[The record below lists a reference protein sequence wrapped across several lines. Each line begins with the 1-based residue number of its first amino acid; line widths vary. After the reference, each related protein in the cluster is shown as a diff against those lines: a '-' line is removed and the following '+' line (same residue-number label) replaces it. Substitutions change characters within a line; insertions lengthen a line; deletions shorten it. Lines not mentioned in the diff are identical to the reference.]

1 MLRTADT
8 LLAALDPLPHPH
20 RLRRLA
26 LTVPDLAER
35 GTLTAVLDDLDGRGA
50 YERRL
55 AALAALAGRQEH
67 FLAARLADP
76 DPVVAGYALRGA
88 RTLPLPD
95 AAIETAYEDASAATR
110 DRIARFLWAGDRPGL
125 TERLVTRLRAQG
137 DVTEAARLLPG
148 CSGPFV
154 TTALPGLAHAVTSP
168 VRLARRH
175 PGPFLDQAERDLA
188 ERPPGVERTDW
199 WQRHAGALA
208 VVTATH
214 PERVLTLLE
223 RHGPG
228 TLPDCLR
235 RSAAALVAADAERFV
250 RWLVAPERDHPRYE
264 PHLPSGAFRALVRAD
279 PPSLPLL
286 GRHWLRSA
294 PHLTALVKAV
304 PPGRRAAFLDEV
316 TAADEP
322 GRAPLGDLALLP
334 RERRWAEVRGS
345 LAEPDAEQMFWL
357 DLLDTRAHGPF
368 DEARPHLLAALDRP
382 DAGDRAAVWPLLVAC
397 AGRDGGRAAV
407 AEVLELMTRRLR
419 NERDPVRADAL
430 GALAGLNP
438 ARFAAEDIGPLDRI
452 LLDALG
458 ARDASAATRDAL
470 RRLAAGLLVAH
481 GTGEGA
487 QPALPQW
494 ALHALERITGHMG
507 DRDFGPLHRTLRR
520 GQEHRLFEVLRPW
533 LEAAHEKADHRL
545 LFAFTTALGRRAHRM
560 SALQRMLEDALGTA
574 DDEEFRTAVRLWLEP
589 PATRDERV
597 ARVLEREPSAAA
609 LPPVL
614 EALAARRTDLL
625 DTLLGDRPPYG
636 RFLPPGADRPLPGPR
651 HGDRL
656 LPRQQEAVV
665 RVARAVVTDASRP
678 LPERAAALHAVAGL
692 PAGHR
697 LALDQLG
704 APDVLLA
711 EAALAALP
719 RAGRPAEVLG
729 TLLGHAG
736 GDRARVAVYA
746 AGHAAR
752 SVAPSE
758 LARQLEDVLL
768 RQPGAKVTSRKEA
781 VRLAAR
787 LLPAPRAA
795 ALLAAAYR
803 IPDQHPDVRAAVV
816 ASAVPLV
823 GAPDLRAVLDDAS
836 RGLPRVQRALLM
848 PNPWH
853 LAAEHRPRYARLVA
867 EVCSTT
873 DPEVREE
880 ALDRLAAWAPY
891 APEAATV
898 LGRTVTDL
906 DVRVGWREAARAL
919 GSLAISG
926 APHPVGGAAPGSL
939 FHDTIADLLT
949 AVRRAEYDARPDRD
963 RPASQRLRWLLLRLP
978 HRVDPGTVPVLEAVA
993 DQLAD
998 EPSVAEHRAGLLRSL
1013 ILPDQ
1018 ELGVLRARLS
1028 ALADALRGRPGLAC
1042 RTAEYLERQVA
1053 GATPPDPAAVLAAA
1067 RHTAA
1072 ADGVP
1077 GGLLAVALVAAQGR
1091 RLGWPEEWRVL
1102 LRELRRHEDGDV
1114 RAAALE
1120 AVVHYE

>member
-1 MLRTADT
+1 MVHTADA
-8 LLAALDPLPHPH
+8 LLAVLDPLPHHH

-26 LTVPDLAER
+26 LSVPGLVER
-35 GTLTAVLDDLDGRGA
+35 GTLTAVLDELDGRGD

-55 AALAALAGRQEH
+55 AALAALVGRQEH

-88 RTLPLPD
+88 RALPLPD
-95 AAIETAYEDASAATR
+95 AAIETAHEDASAATR
-110 DRIARFLWAGDRPGL
+110 DRIARFLWAGDRPRL
-125 TERLVTRLRAQG
+125 TERLVTRLREQG
-137 DVTEAARLLPG
+137 DDAEAARLLPG
-148 CSGPFV
+148 CSPSFV
-154 TTALPGLAHAVTSP
+154 AAALPGLAHAVTAP

-188 ERPPGVERTDW
+188 ERPRGTGRTDW
-199 WQRHAGALA
+199 WQRHDGALA
-208 VVTATH
+208 VTTATH

-228 TLPDCLR
+228 TLPHCLR
-235 RSAAALVAADAERFV
+235 RSARALVAADAERFV
-250 RWLVAPERDHPRYE
+250 RWLLAPERDHPRYE

-279 PPSLPLL
+279 PPSLPQL
-286 GRHWLRSA
+286 GRHWTRST

-304 PPGRRAAFLDEV
+304 PPSRRGAFLAEV

-322 GRAPLGDLALLP
+322 GRVPFGDLDLLP
-334 RERRWAEVRGS
+334 RERRWAEVRRS
-345 LAEPDAEQMFWL
+345 LAEPDVEQMFWL

-397 AGRDGGRAAV
+397 AGRDGGRAGM

-430 GALAGLNP
+430 GALADLHP
-438 ARFAAEDIGPLDRI
+438 ARFADEDTAFLDRI

-470 RRLAAGLLVAH
+470 RRLAAGLLVEH
-481 GTGEGA
+481 GTDDGTR
-487 QPALPQW
+487 PALLQW
-494 ALHALERITGHMG
+494 ALHAFERITGHMG
-507 DRDFGPLHRTLRR
+507 DQDFGPLHRTLRR

-545 LFAFTTALGRRAHRM
+545 LFAFTAALGRRAHRM
-560 SALQRMLEDALGTA
+560 PALQSMLEDALGTG
-574 DDEEFRTAVRLWLEP
+574 DDGAFTTAVRLWLEP

-614 EALAARRTDLL
+614 DVLAARRTDLL
-625 DTLLGDRPPYG
+625 DGLLGDRPPYG

-665 RVARAVVTDASRP
+665 RVTRAVVTDASRP
-678 LPERAAALHAVAGL
+678 LPERAAALRTVAGL

-697 LALDQLG
+697 LVVDQLD

-719 RAGRPAEVLG
+719 RGGRPGETLG

-746 AGHAAR
+746 AGRAAR
-752 SVAPSE
+752 YVTPSE
-758 LARQLEDVLL
+758 LARRLEDMLL
-768 RQPGAKVTSRKEA
+768 RQPDAKVTSRKEA

-787 LLPAPRAA
+787 FLPAPRAA
-795 ALLAAAYR
+795 ALLAATYR

-816 ASAVPLV
+816 ASAARLP
-823 GAPDLRAVLDDAS
+823 GAPDAWAVLDDAG
-836 RGLPRVQRALLM
+836 RGAPQVRQALLAAV
-848 PNPWH
+848 PWR
-853 LAAEHRPRYARLVA
+853 LPAAHRARYARLVA
-867 EVCSTT
+867 GVCSTE
-873 DPEVREE
+873 DPEVREA
-880 ALDRLAAWAPY
+880 ALGSLADWAPY
-891 APEAATV
+891 APGAVAV
-898 LGRTVTDL
+898 LRETVTDF
-906 DVRVGWREAARAL
+906 DVRVGWLEAARAL
-919 GSLAISG
+919 ASLAVSG
-926 APHPVGGAAPGSL
+926 LPHPVGGAAPGSL
-939 FHDTIADLLT
+939 LHDTIGELLT
-949 AVRRAEYDARPDRD
+949 AVRRAEYDACPDRD
-963 RPASQRLRWLLLRLP
+963 LPARQRLDRLLQGVP
-978 HRVDPGTVPVLEAVA
+978 HRLDPGLVPVLEAVA
-993 DQLAD
+993 AQLAG
-998 EPSVAEHRAGLLRSL
+998 EPAFAEARAGLLRGL
-1013 ILPDQ
+1013 VDREHELPG
-1018 ELGVLRARLS
+1018 LCARLS

-1042 RTAEYLERQVA
+1042 RTAGYLERQIA
-1053 GATPPDPAAVLAAA
+1053 GATPPDPAVFLAAA
-1067 RHTAA
+1067 RHSAA

-1077 GGLLAVALVAAQGR
+1077 GGLLAVALVAGQGR

-1114 RAAALE
+1114 RAAAWE